1 MSVNFLFLYQNRID
15 TCSRHRMSQVQHS
28 LDLSAVSRLLQ
39 SAKANLQDKQAN
51 QTNELPKQAWVPK
64 IPHLLGSAYNLP
76 SYFKQKNVPSVKK
89 EELVS
94 NPSTY
99 VDEDSSVEEPTTL
112 NPHVPA
118 PGITNKKKAV
128 KDTAGGDWFDMP
140 ATELTESVKR
150 DIQLLRMRN
159 VLDPKRHYRRE
170 NTKHMPKY
178 FQTGTIVEGPQDY
191 FSGRIANRERQPT
204 ITDELVHNTERRN
217 YFKKKYLEIQKTKM
231 SGRKGQYKKLKERR
245 KPSYLK

>member
-1 MSVNFLFLYQNRID
+1 
-15 TCSRHRMSQVQHS
+15 MSQVQHS

-39 SAKANLQDKQAN
+39 SAKTSLQDKQAN
-51 QTNELPKQAWVPK
+51 QTNEVPKQAWVPK
-64 IPHLLGSAYNLP
+64 IPHLLGSASNLP
-76 SYFKQKNVPSVKK
+76 SYFQQKNVPSVKK

-94 NPSTY
+94 NAPSY
-99 VDEDSSVEEPTTL
+99 LDDDSSMEEPTTL

-118 PGITNKKKAV
+118 PGISKKKKPA

-140 ATELTESVKR
+140 ATELTDSVKR
-150 DIQLLRMRN
+150 DIQLLKMRN

-170 NTKHMPKY
+170 NAKQMPKY
-178 FQTGTIVEGPQDY
+178 FQTGTVIEGPQDY
-191 FSGRIANRERQPT
+191 FSGRITNRERQST
-204 ITDELVHNTERRN
+204 ITDELVHSTERRD
-217 YFKKKYLEIQKTKM
+217 YFKKKYLEIQKSKM

>member
-1 MSVNFLFLYQNRID
+1 
-15 TCSRHRMSQVQHS
+15 MSQAQLS

-39 SAKANLQDKQAN
+39 SAKTSLQDKQAN
-51 QTNELPKQAWVPK
+51 QTSELPKQNWVPK
-64 IPHLLGSAYNLP
+64 IPHLLGSACNLP
-76 SYFKQKNVPSVKK
+76 SYFQQKNVPCVKK
-89 EELVS
+89 DELVS
-94 NPSTY
+94 NVPSY
-99 VDEDSSVEEPTTL
+99 VDESSSIEEPTTL

-118 PGITNKKKAV
+118 PGITKKKKAV

-150 DIQLLRMRN
+150 DIQLLKMRN

-170 NTKHMPKY
+170 NAKQMPKY
-178 FQTGTIVEGPQDY
+178 FQTGTVIEGPQDY
-191 FSGRIANRERQPT
+191 FSSRIPTRERKST
-204 ITDELVHNTERRN
+204 ITDELVNDTERRG
-217 YFKKKYLEIQKTKM
+217 YFKKKYLEIQKSKM